1 VDFRSRANTKYSN
14 VVGLGSH
21 DKGRAH
27 TGGMGIGKKPKNVK
41 VFDVLIADELIQ
53 KIYSDRG

>member
-1 VDFRSRANTKYSN
+1 VRLARLRKTKIVCSPSYAAFRSRASAAN

-27 TGGMGIGKKPKNVK
+27 KGSMGIGRKP
-41 VFDVLIADELIQ
+41 ET
-53 KIYSDRG
+53 